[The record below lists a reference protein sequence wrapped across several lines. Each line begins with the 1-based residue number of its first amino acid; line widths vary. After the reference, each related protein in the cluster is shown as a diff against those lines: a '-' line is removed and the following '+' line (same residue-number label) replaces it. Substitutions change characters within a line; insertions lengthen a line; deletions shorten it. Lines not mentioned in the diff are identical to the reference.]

1 MFKRM
6 CLIVIMSMLSPA
18 AFGQAAAP
26 PRDVV
31 VGTETFRQA
40 VLKGDADA
48 LAAILAEDFIRS
60 PPSQPDTTKVQYVE
74 DIRSGRQKYLSIE
87 LKHEKYRVYGDTVL
101 VNVVQVVRRF
111 QPGPAALPPLAR
123 AESPTTR
130 ALFVWIK
137 QNGHWMLAAIQGNT
151 AP

>member
-6 CLIVIMSMLSPA
+6 CLTVIVSMLSPA
-18 AFGQAAAP
+18 AFGQAAP

-31 VGTETFRQA
+31 AGMETFRQA

-48 LAAILAEDFIRS
+48 LVAILAEDFIRS
-60 PPSQPDTTKVQYVE
+60 PPTQPDTTKAQYVE

-87 LKHEKYRVYGDTVL
+87 VKDEKSRVYGDAVL

-111 QPGPAALPPLAR
+111 QPGPAADPAPAR
-123 AESPTTR
+123 GGGPTTR

-137 QNGHWMLAAIQGNT
+137 QNRRWMLAAIQGNT